1 MARHEM
7 ENNPIDINVAAG
19 ESMNLTTLESDACL
33 KERNTAINQINAMM
47 RFKGKAKNDIKQTL
61 DLQRSS
67 LHQGLNDKSSKFM
80 PINKV

>member
-47 RFKGKAKNDIKQTL
+47 RFKGKAKNDIKQKYIYANL
-61 DLQRSS
+61 R
-67 LHQGLNDKSSKFM
+67 FAA
-80 PINKV
+80 